1 MQNKTLSLTVISL
14 FASLTSIGAFI
25 KIPLPVV
32 PFTLQVLFVF
42 LAGCLLG
49 RKNGM
54 MSQLLYVGIGLIGV
68 PVFASGGGPEYILKP
83 TFGYLIG
90 FIVAAYVIGYI
101 VETNKEPKLKQFIF
115 ANVIGLFIVYIF
127 GIIYLYVSLN
137 TWLDSPISIKGVLMM
152 GLVYSIVQ
160 DLILAFFGGLL
171 AIRLYSYFSK
181 ARNSE
186 KKAAA

>member
-25 KIPLPVV
+25 KIPLPVI

-49 RKNGM
+49 SKRGLI
-54 MSQLLYVGIGLIGV
+54 SQSLYVGMGLIGI

-90 FIVAAYVIGYI
+90 FIAAAYVIGFI
-101 VETNKEPKLKQFIF
+101 IEKMKKPDLKHFMF
-115 ANVIGLFIVYIF
+115 ANLVGLLIVYSF
-127 GIIYLYVSLN
+127 GVLYVYISLN
-137 TWLDSPISIKGVLMM
+137 TWLDSPTSFKAVMM
-152 GLVYSIVQ
+152 LGFVYSVGQ
-160 DLILAFFGGLL
+160 DICLAFIGSILAK
-171 AIRLYSYFSK
+171 RLYGHFSK
-181 ARNSE
+181 VRSSE
-186 KKAAA
+186 KKLAA

>member
-14 FASLTSIGAFI
+14 FASLTSVGAFL

-49 RKNGM
+49 RKKGM
-54 MSQLLYVGIGLIGV
+54 MSQLLYVGIGLIGI
-68 PVFASGGGPEYILKP
+68 PVFASGGGPDYVLKP

-101 VETNKEPKLKQFIF
+101 VEKTNEPKLKNFIF
-115 ANVIGLFIVYIF
+115 ANVIGLMIVYIL
-127 GIIYLYVSLN
+127 GIAYLYISLN
-137 TWLDSPISIKGVLMM
+137 TWLDSSISLKAVLMM
-152 GLVYSIVQ
+152 GMVYSIGQ
-160 DLILAFFGGLL
+160 DLILAIFGGLL
-171 AIRLYSYFSK
+171 AVRLYSHFAK
-181 ARNSE
+181 ARVNE
-186 KKAAA
+186 KKVAA